1 MLNKKNASQMPP
13 DFRGRQRVLQMD
25 LLCWSEARATMP
37 TSLFVLLLIMGKEII
52 WQHIRESEH
61 SRHPFMPSS
70 LAIAQTDSTVK
81 VVFFAL
87 NVRKLSVLDE
97 IFFSIVKL
105 HLFFFEFA

>member
-52 WQHIRESEH
+52 W
-61 SRHPFMPSS
+61 
-70 LAIAQTDSTVK
+70 
-81 VVFFAL
+81 
-87 NVRKLSVLDE
+87 
-97 IFFSIVKL
+97 
-105 HLFFFEFA
+105 

>member
-1 MLNKKNASQMPP
+1 
-13 DFRGRQRVLQMD
+13 
-25 LLCWSEARATMP
+25 
-37 TSLFVLLLIMGKEII
+37 
-52 WQHIRESEH
+52 
-61 SRHPFMPSS
+61 MPSS

-105 HLFFFEFA
+105 HLFFLEFA